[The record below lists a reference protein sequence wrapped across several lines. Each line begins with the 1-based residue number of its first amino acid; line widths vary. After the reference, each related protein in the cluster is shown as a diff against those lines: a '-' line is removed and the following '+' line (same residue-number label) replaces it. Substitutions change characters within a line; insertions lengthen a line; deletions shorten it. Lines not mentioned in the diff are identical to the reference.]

1 MRLHLRG
8 LRYGNERW
16 LEDAHPFNVPAVRHI
31 QSHGLRFTAPVT
43 FFVGEN
49 GAGKTTVLESIAVR
63 YPRVGAA
70 TPFLARTGTEL
81 SLEDAPLGWNAELE
95 TSPNAAADGFF
106 LRASTLDALTQTLES
121 ETRGRAGRNARGAAS
136 ENASYRARSHGE
148 GLLNVLQRHFDE
160 RGFYLMDEPE
170 TALSF
175 QSTLSVVALLH
186 GLARTG
192 SQVIC
197 ATHSPL
203 LLSLPGAQ
211 TVEFGEWGI
220 RETNPEEL
228 ELMRDWRSFL
238 EHPENWL
245 RHLLNE

>member
-8 LRYGNERW
+8 VRYGNERW
-16 LEDAHPFNVPAVRHI
+16 LEDAHPFSVPAVQHI
-31 QSHGLRFTAPVT
+31 QRHGLRFTAPIT

-49 GAGKTTVLESIAVR
+49 GTGKTTVLESIAVR

-81 SLEDAPLGWNAELE
+81 DLEDAPLGWNAELD
-95 TSPNAAADGFF
+95 TDPNASADGFF
-106 LRASTLDALTQTLES
+106 LRASTLDALTQTLEA
-121 ETRGRAGRNARGAAS
+121 ETRPRARGQS
-136 ENASYRARSHGE
+136 QDASYRSRSHGE
-148 GLLNVLQRHFDE
+148 GLLNVLQRHFDG

-186 GLARTG
+186 TLAQSG

-211 TVEFGEWGI
+211 IVEFGEWGI
-220 RETNPEEL
+220 REATLEDL

-238 EHPENWL
+238 ERPEQWL
-245 RHLLNE
+245 RHLLSE

>member
-8 LRYGNERW
+8 LRYGSNRW
-16 LEDAHPFNVPAVRHI
+16 LEDSHPFNVPAVRQI
-31 QSHGLRFTAPVT
+31 QKQGLRFRAPIT

-49 GAGKTTVLESIAVR
+49 GTGKTTVLESIAVR

-70 TPFLARTGTEL
+70 TPFMARTGTEL
-81 SLEDAPLGWNAELE
+81 SLEDTPLGWNAELE
-95 TSPNAAADGFF
+95 TDRNAVADGFF
-106 LRASTLDALTQTLES
+106 LRASTLDALTQTLED
-121 ETRGRAGRNARGAAS
+121 ENRPHFRGKARDAPI
-136 ENASYRARSHGE
+136 EQASYRARSHGE
-148 GLLNVLQRHFDE
+148 GLLNVLQRHFDQ

-175 QSTLSVVALLH
+175 QSTLSVLALLH
-186 GLARTG
+186 GLAGTG

-211 TVEFGEWGI
+211 ILEFGDWGV
-220 RETNPEEL
+220 REISLEEL

-238 EHPENWL
+238 NRPETWL
-245 RHLLNE
+245 RHLLSE